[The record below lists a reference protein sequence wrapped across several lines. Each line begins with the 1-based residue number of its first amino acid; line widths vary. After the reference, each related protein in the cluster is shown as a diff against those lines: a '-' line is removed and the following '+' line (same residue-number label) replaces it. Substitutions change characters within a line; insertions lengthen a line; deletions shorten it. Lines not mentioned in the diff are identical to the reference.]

1 MAYDFSVLTANIK
14 EAEEHF
20 ARELTNIRIGRAT
33 PTILDGIKPDA
44 YGTRT
49 PLRELASISIE
60 DTRTLRIVAWD
71 KELVKII
78 EKAIIDADLGVSV
91 SVDDQGVRATFP
103 DLTAERRTLLSK
115 VTGEKLEQAKV
126 TVRTH
131 RTDAIHTLDAAEK
144 NGDMGKDELFRLK
157 EEVQK
162 IIDTCIEYL
171 ETMAEKKHKEIT
183 Q

>member
-1 MAYDFSVLTANIK
+1 MAYDFSVLTTNIK

-20 ARELTNIRIGRAT
+20 ARELTNIRIGRAI
-33 PTILDGIKPDA
+33 PTILDSIKPQA

-103 DLTAERRTLLSK
+103 DLTAERRILLSK

-126 TVRTH
+126 SVRTH
-131 RTDAIHTLDAAEK
+131 RTDAIRTLDAAEK

-162 IIDTCIEYL
+162 IIDTCIEHL
-171 ETMAEKKHKEIT
+171 EAMAEKKYEEIT